1 MMLPN
6 LAMVRLGILI
16 AWTIASTVAGPG
28 PLWAQAQ
35 ESTAAEDSPTT
46 GITISKERIERHFKP
61 KPRRSEQPL
70 YTSRPL
76 LAVGQLKEM
85 DRATS
90 SVLVAI
96 DRERSVIPNV
106 LISRARRQEK
116 EAELLDREFPPER
129 RFKLTQRTLYLDAR
143 ASQKKP
149 ETRAD
154 TGRIADDEQRLRW
167 EDFQP
172 DDHVTVLYKLRPKAD
187 RDPLVLSFSKVD
199 ADQKD
204 FELDFNPFGKERVY
218 RRLPAGADG
227 STTAT
232 RVIIEKKQK
241 PSEP

>member
-1 MMLPN
+1 MLSN
-6 LAMVRLGILI
+6 LAMIRPCMLI
-16 AWTIASTVAGPG
+16 AWTIVSTVAGLS

-35 ESTAAEDSPTT
+35 ESTVAEDSPTT
-46 GITISKERIERHFKP
+46 RVTISKERIERHFKP
-61 KPRRSEQPL
+61 RPRRSERPL

-76 LAVGQLKEM
+76 LAVGQIKEM

-96 DRERSVIPNV
+96 DRELSAIPNV
-106 LISRARRQEK
+106 LISHARREEK

-143 ASQKKP
+143 ASEKKP

-154 TGRIADDEQRLRW
+154 TGQIAEDKQRLRW
-167 EDFQP
+167 GDFKP

-204 FELDFNPFGKERVY
+204 FELDFNPFGMERAY
-218 RRLPAGADG
+218 RRLPAPADD
-227 STTAT
+227 STTST
-232 RVIIEKKQK
+232 KVIIKEK